1 MRETEIKFTIHLDNQ
16 NVPEKI
22 VWDATDKPEDGFEE
36 TKAIG
41 ISIWDAK
48 QKGALRI
55 DLWTNELEV
64 GEMKRFCIESVG
76 GMAETI
82 LGATGDKVMRD
93 LMIDCVTKMAKHLEE
108 EEKKEQN

>member
-48 QKGALRI
+48 QK
-55 DLWTNELEV
+55 
-64 GEMKRFCIESVG
+64 
-76 GMAETI
+76 
-82 LGATGDKVMRD
+82 
-93 LMIDCVTKMAKHLEE
+93 
-108 EEKKEQN
+108 